1 MSWNKKEPRERKISR
16 GFAYPL
22 RDAHRG
28 GALPRPAECNCE
40 FVCTDAKRY
49 APVGADASVRPAAR
63 THEHGRT
70 NANTHTV
77 CRGRCPH
84 RPARRTPVFTIR
96 CGKTVVPI
104 GRTEASAPT
113 GRCAF
118 SLKMH
123 TILRLHS
130 AGSMWAST
138 PTDRLRCRCSL
149 CEFVGAPCAGG
160 VEPLPY
166 GVTGNIAF
174 LRYAAANLP
183 LPNGRTEASAPT
195 RTLRVQYSSFI
206 CCSLCA

>member
-1 MSWNKKEPRERKISR
+1 MSWNKKNPGREKSPGVLPIPREDR
-16 GFAYPL
+16 
-22 RDAHRG
+22 RG

-96 CGKTVVPI
+96 CGKSSLPH
-104 GRTEASAPT
+104 GRTGSSAPT
-113 GRCAF
+113 ERCAF
-118 SLKMH
+118 SPKMRA
-123 TILRLHS
+123 ILRLRT

-138 PTDRLRCRCSL
+138 PTEILRSRRSL
-149 CEFVGAPCAGG
+149 CDFAGARRAGG

-166 GVTGNIAF
+166 AK
-174 LRYAAANLP
+174 
-183 LPNGRTEASAPT
+183 
-195 RTLRVQYSSFI
+195 
-206 CCSLCA
+206 

>member
-1 MSWNKKEPRERKISR
+1 MSWNKKNPGRENLPGSYILSQ
-16 GFAYPL
+16 
-22 RDAHRG
+22 DARRG

-96 CGKTVVPI
+96 CGKSSLPH
-104 GRTEASAPT
+104 GRTGSSAPT
-113 GRCAF
+113 GRFTVSPMVCA
-118 SLKMH
+118 
-123 TILRLHS
+123 ILRLRA

-138 PTDRLRCRCSL
+138 PTEILRGRRSL
-149 CEFVGAPCAGG
+149 CDFAGARRAGG
-160 VEPLPY
+160 VEPRPY
-166 GVTGNIAF
+166 AK
-174 LRYAAANLP
+174 
-183 LPNGRTEASAPT
+183 
-195 RTLRVQYSSFI
+195 
-206 CCSLCA
+206 